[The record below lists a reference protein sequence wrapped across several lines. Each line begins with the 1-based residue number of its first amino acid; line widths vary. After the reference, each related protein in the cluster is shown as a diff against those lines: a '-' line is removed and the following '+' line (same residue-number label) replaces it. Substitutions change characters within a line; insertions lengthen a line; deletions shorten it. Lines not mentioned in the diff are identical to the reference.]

1 MSNKKLGTYR
11 YNWRPPYQKAS
22 TPCFVRVEVVGES
35 RTQYHVKYNGF
46 HADGSAPGSLHWV
59 SKKKVALDVGVL
71 YINEVTHVSPEQMR
85 KVKARLP
92 YKDNDE

>member
-22 TPCFVRVEVVGES
+22 TPCFVRVEVVDES
-35 RTQYHVKYNGF
+35 SKQYLVKYNGF
-46 HADGSAPGSLHWV
+46 HANGSAPGSLHWV
-59 SKKKVALDVGVL
+59 SKKKVALDKPTPDADVIARIIRNRTSVPP
-71 YINEVTHVSPEQMR
+71 I
-85 KVKARLP
+85 RLP